1 MEIKKDIGL
10 IIKEIR
16 KSSGLT
22 QAEFAR
28 RLGFSSSGFISEV
41 ESGDKMPGG
50 EFLIS
55 LEREFGKGILSDL
68 QSKQQEI
75 SSKSNHEY
83 RENKTGSNRLSDRY
97 VYLPL
102 YDVEASAGHGS
113 MIHSE
118 QIIDHLAFLR
128 EWIQKE
134 LSLNPEK
141 VLLIKAIGDSMTPTI
156 KAGALLLVNMEVT
169 KVRNDS
175 IYIIRQNGDLLVKR
189 VQNLMDGRVEIKSD
203 NAEYK
208 PIILQGENLDII
220 GEVVWGGQRF

>member
-1 MEIKKDIGL
+1 MRYAREKARLGQQKIADSIGVSKRTYIKYEQNESKIKKPMV
-10 IIKEIR
+10 KEIAEICNIAPDWLLTGSGSPESR
-16 KSSGLT
+16 KAPFPKPTDG
-22 QAEFAR
+22 
-28 RLGFSSSGFISEV
+28 
-41 ESGDKMPGG
+41 
-50 EFLIS
+50 
-55 LEREFGKGILSDL
+55 
-68 QSKQQEI
+68 
-75 SSKSNHEY
+75 
-83 RENKTGSNRLSDRY
+83 ENKTVPNSLSDRY

-128 EWIQKE
+128 EWVQKE
-134 LSLNPEK
+134 LGLNPER

-175 IYIIRQNGDLLVKR
+175 IYIIRQDGDLLVKR

-203 NAEYK
+203 NADYK
-208 PIILQGENLDII
+208 PIIVQSKTLDVI